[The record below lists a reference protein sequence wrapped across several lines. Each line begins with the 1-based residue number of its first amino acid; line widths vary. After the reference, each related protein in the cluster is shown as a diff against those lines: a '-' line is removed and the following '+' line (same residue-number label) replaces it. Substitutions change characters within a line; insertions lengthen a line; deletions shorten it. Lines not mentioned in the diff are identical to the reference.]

1 MEIVV
6 DQSNLSHALRLACR
20 ALSTRAPLPVLQ
32 NVLLAAESGSVT
44 LTATD
49 GEIGLVTTVSADVT
63 RPGRTAAPARL
74 LAEYAAQ
81 LPSEP
86 VRLVLDGGRRR
97 LRVTCGRFDASLST
111 ADPDDFPVLPPAD
124 QSTALDLDVGQI
136 RRAIERVAFAAARDD
151 SRPILAAVL
160 FELGSPGLTVAAADG
175 FRLARAII
183 SDIVGGERH
192 LLVPARAVMEF
203 GRLLVEAEAARLIA
217 TPDGGGLH
225 LVAGATTLF
234 SRLVN
239 GRFPDIDRVIPHEAR
254 TRVVVQTASFRQA
267 VRVAGLF
274 GKDGQVRPV
283 VFQARPGGLR
293 LLARG
298 DETGE
303 AEGEIAAIVE
313 GDSQS
318 VALNSR
324 LLIDLLDTVDG
335 SQLELSWTSPQSPV
349 VVREVGREDSPDL
362 WLAMPASSARTGS
375 ARSRGRLR
383 CVTATG

>member
-203 GRLLVEAEAARLIA
+203 GRLLVEAEAARRCSV
-217 TPDGGGLH
+217 GSSM
-225 LVAGATTLF
+225 GASRTLTESSPTRRALGSSYRQRAF
-234 SRLVN
+234 VRRCALPGCSARMDRFDRLSLRLVL
-239 GRFPDIDRVIPHEAR
+239 
-254 TRVVVQTASFRQA
+254 TAYACWRA
-267 VRVAGLF
+267 AT
-274 GKDGQVRPV
+274 KP
-283 VFQARPGGLR
+283 ARPR
-293 LLARG
+293 
-298 DETGE
+298 
-303 AEGEIAAIVE
+303 
-313 GDSQS
+313 
-318 VALNSR
+318 
-324 LLIDLLDTVDG
+324 
-335 SQLELSWTSPQSPV
+335 
-349 VVREVGREDSPDL
+349 
-362 WLAMPASSARTGS
+362 
-375 ARSRGRLR
+375 ARSRQ
-383 CVTATG
+383 